1 MTEEFSVVGKR
12 ITQVDAVAKAT
23 GAARY
28 TPDIKL
34 PGMLVGRVLHS
45 PYPHAKIK
53 KIDKSK
59 AEKLTGIE
67 AVITIDDTP
76 KILWARS
83 FRDLPMAPSGSIQHA
98 DEYILADKARY
109 VGDPVAAVAA
119 VDEKTADEALDLI
132 EVELTVFL

>member
-1 MTEEFSVVGKR
+1 MAEQFSVVGKR

-34 PGMLVGRVLHS
+34 PGMLIGRVLHS

-59 AEKLTGIE
+59 AEKLPGVE

-83 FRDLPMAPSGSIQHA
+83 FRDMPMAPSGSLQRA
-98 DEYILADKARY
+98 DE
-109 VGDPVAAVAA
+109 
-119 VDEKTADEALDLI
+119 
-132 EVELTVFL
+132 